1 MRRALTL
8 LVLFV
13 LGVLLAVFLAANSD
27 PVVLSMDPFSKEA
40 PAIAVGPISLAYVLL
55 IPLFLGF
62 VLGGFGM
69 WLSGGKARLLARER
83 QREVR
88 RLREELREAHAMRTS
103 APEHGV
109 LVPVGQTGP
118 GETPTSLPSVRA

>member
-13 LGVLLAVFLAANSD
+13 LGVLLAVFLTANSD
-27 PVVLSMDPFSKEA
+27 PVTLSMDPFSKDA
-40 PAIAVGPISLAYVLL
+40 PAVSVGPISLAYVLL

-69 WLSGGKARLLARER
+69 WLSGGKARTLAKER

-88 RLREELREAHAMRTS
+88 RLREELREARS
-103 APEHGV
+103 LKAPQHDGV
-109 LVPVGQTGP
+109 LVPVGQAGP
-118 GETPTSLPSVRA
+118 GETPTGLPSVRA